1 VRPARID
8 VNTPNAARV
17 WNFLQ
22 GGKDNFDADRKAAR
36 QLIKAAPVMEG
47 AARATRDFLRRSV
60 SYLAGEAGIRQFL
73 DIGTGI
79 PIAGNVHEIAQ
90 ETEPKCR
97 VVYVDNDP
105 VVLSHARALLQAGPG
120 GLTSF
125 VDADARNCGLII
137 QRARDTLDFGQPV
150 GIVLTD
156 LLNFV
161 SRDAEV
167 RAIVSELLDAAC
179 GGSYVVVMHPVSDTD
194 EALADAARRWNKAAV
209 LTVTLRRRDEI
220 AAWFTGL
227 DAVEPGLV
235 PVTQWRPGPAD
246 GEYGSGMPLYG
257 LVARKPLRLGGGYHG
272 CARAAAHA

>member
-1 VRPARID
+1 
-8 VNTPNAARV
+8 VNTPNVARV

-47 AARATRDFLRRSV
+47 VARATRDFLRRSV
-60 SYLAGEAGIRQFL
+60 CYLVGEAGIRQFL

-79 PIAGNVHEIAQ
+79 PISGNVHQIAQ
-90 ETEPKCR
+90 ETDPACR

-105 VVLSHARALLQAGPG
+105 VVLSHARALLQPGPG
-120 GLTSF
+120 GTTSF
-125 VDADARNCGLII
+125 VDADARNSELII
-137 QRARDTLDFGQPV
+137 ARARDTLDFSQPV

-167 RAIVSELLDAAC
+167 RTIMSALLDAAC
-179 GGSYVVVMHPVSDTD
+179 HGSYVVVMHPASDID
-194 EALADAARRWNKAAV
+194 AELADAARRWNKVAT
-209 LTVTLRRRDEI
+209 LPVTLRRKDEI

-227 DAVEPGLV
+227 QVIEPGIA
-235 PVTQWRPGPAD
+235 PVTQWRPAPDD
-246 GEYGSGMPLYG
+246 GDYSPDMPLYG
-257 LVARKPLRLGGGYHG
+257 LVARKPLGRLLRG
-272 CARAAAHA
+272 